1 MARNGIAGIV
11 TFILGLSGLFA
22 PAAAPAQEPRRPL
35 PFSAYDRNGDGY
47 IDPAEFAA
55 VREEARLFGRSMRNA
70 PTFAELDRNRDG
82 RISKAEFIAGG
93 GRGSRPCIVD
103 CPAERRP
110 VLPSF
115 AEIDLNQDGKITEEE
130 FNQARTGRLAQ
141 RGRAGYR
148 LRGAA
153 NAPGFSDLDS
163 NFDGAISPDEFSAYQ
178 WQHRREAGRQ

>member
-1 MARNGIAGIV
+1 MAGNGVAGIAALIV
-11 TFILGLSGLFA
+11 GLSGLFA
-22 PAAAPAQEPRRPL
+22 PAVAPAQEPRQSL

-47 IDPAEFAA
+47 IDAGEFAM

-70 PTFAELDRNRDG
+70 PTFAELDRDRDG
-82 RISKAEFIAGG
+82 RISKAEFIAGST
-93 GRGSRPCIVD
+93 RGNRPCIVD
-103 CPAERRP
+103 CPAERPP

-115 AEIDLNQDGKITEEE
+115 AEIDLNQDGRITEEE

-178 WQHRREAGRQ
+178 WRHRRPAGRQ